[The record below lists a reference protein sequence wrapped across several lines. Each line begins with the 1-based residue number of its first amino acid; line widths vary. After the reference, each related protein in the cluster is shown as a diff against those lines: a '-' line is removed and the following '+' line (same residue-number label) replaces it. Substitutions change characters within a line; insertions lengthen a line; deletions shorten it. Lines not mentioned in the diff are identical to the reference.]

1 MILVCAATGTEAAAC
16 RRGIADAAVR
26 GFEVL
31 TTGVGPERA
40 AGALTRWL
48 ATRAG
53 GATPSQDP
61 RPALVVSSGFAGALS
76 SAVEPLAWITASSL
90 HRLVDGRADPRADP
104 RAVPRIIPRIIPVEL
119 PRGLLRVAQ
128 GALPCHVISAD
139 HVLAR
144 GVPGL
149 PDPAAVDME
158 STALAG
164 VAGAAGLPFL
174 VLRLVTD
181 TPARPLAPLGRS
193 LAAALAA
200 HGIAGRAAHGARAAL
215 DAVRSPPRTLAFLR
229 EAMVWRDRLRAGWRE
244 HASRGV
250 LS

>member
-1 MILVCAATGTEAAAC
+1 VILVCAATGTEAAAC
-16 RRGIADAAVR
+16 RRGIADAAAR
-26 GFEVL
+26 GIEVL
-31 TTGVGPERA
+31 TTGVGLERA
-40 AGALTRWL
+40 ADALTRWL

-76 SAVEPLAWITASSL
+76 SAVEPLTWITASSV
-90 HRLVDGRADPRADP
+90 HRLVDGRADPRA
-104 RAVPRIIPRIIPVEL
+104 VPRVVPIEL

-128 GALPCHVISAD
+128 GALACHVISAD

-158 STALAG
+158 SAALAG

-181 TPARPLAPLGRS
+181 TPTRPLAPLGRS

-250 LS
+250 PSWPILTGG

>member
-1 MILVCAATGTEAAAC
+1 MILVCAATGIEAAAC
-16 RRGIADAAVR
+16 RRGIADAAAR
-26 GFEVL
+26 GIEVL
-31 TTGVGPERA
+31 RTGVGPERA
-40 AGALTRWL
+40 TDALMRWL

-61 RPALVVSSGFAGALS
+61 RPALVVSSGFAGALT
-76 SAVEPLAWITASSL
+76 SAVAPLAWITASSV
-90 HRLVDGRADPRADP
+90 HRLVGG
-104 RAVPRIIPRIIPVEL
+104 RAVPIEL
-119 PRGLLRVAQ
+119 PHGLLRVAE
-128 GALPCHVISAD
+128 GASPCHVISTD

-144 GVPGL
+144 CVSGL

-158 STALAG
+158 SAALAD

-181 TPARPLAPLGRS
+181 TPARPLAPIGHS

-200 HGIAGRAAHGARAAL
+200 QGVAGRAAHGARAAL
-215 DAVRSPPRTLAFLR
+215 EAARSPARALAFAR
-229 EAMVWRDRLRAGWRE
+229 EAMAWRDRLRAGWRE

-250 LS
+250 PSATGAS